1 MGIRNSYRI
10 LEVGY
15 GASVEEVKQGYKDL
29 VRVWHPDRFT
39 EDSRL
44 RKKAE
49 EKLKEINRAY
59 ADLMAAFSH
68 GTCAAPG
75 STDLHSGH
83 AWWHRYSLEMGE
95 VAVRISRHM
104 YARVCCG
111 LNRIE
116 LGRIYQ
122 GVFNPGNGVG
132 VVDNGTDSVSNSP
145 DNRTKHVA
153 TDTLQKGMEFSSVF
167 DEVAKE
173 RRAQSK
179 GEGPASRR

>member
-15 GASVEEVKQGYKDL
+15 GASKEEVKQGYKDL

-39 EDSRL
+39 EDPRL

-59 ADLMAAFSH
+59 GDLMNSFSH
-68 GTCAAPG
+68 KTPTMPDAG
-75 STDLHSGH
+75 LHLCSP
-83 AWWHRYSLEMGE
+83 WWHRYSLEMGE

-122 GVFNPGNGVG
+122 GLFNPRNGVG

-179 GEGPASRR
+179 GEGPTSRR